1 MSNLS
6 LRIFEDSTYSPHSTI
21 TQKVYNL
28 NFTYKKRSLF
38 FDKRFGLTPFS
49 FWPTMRVRD
58 LERPAQSRRKRISI
72 VQKFNDCLLLTKMRN
87 IIDSNYTFG
96 DSVKR
101 TRDLI
106 LVSRSQLNS
115 YHEFRRLIGLPIRG
129 QRSKT
134 NARTVKNK
142 RNLSSPTTIKI
153 LRQLSTHQK
162 LSVLTYTRALAQV
175 NQDIKKFRFIQEL
188 KQLSR
193 YRPKGGQS
201 RSPASIERHYE
212 KIYKKIMA
220 AKKRKKNPSKRR

>member
-21 TQKVYNL
+21 TQQVYNL

-38 FDKRFGLTPFS
+38 FDKRFGVTPFS
-49 FWPTMRVRD
+49 CWPTMRVRD
-58 LERPAQSRRKRISI
+58 LERPAKSRRKPISI
-72 VQKFNDCLLLTKMRN
+72 VQKFNDCLLLAKMRH
-87 IIDSNYTFG
+87 IIDSNYIFG
-96 DSVKR
+96 ETVQRKR
-101 TRDLI
+101 
-106 LVSRSQLNS
+106 QLHLALKAKVPS

-134 NARTVKNK
+134 NARTTKNK
-142 RNLSSPTTIKI
+142 RNLSNPIAIKI

-162 LSVLTYTRALAQV
+162 LAVLTYTRALAQV
-175 NQDIKKFRFIQEL
+175 NKDIKKFRFIQEL

-220 AKKRKKNPSKRR
+220 AKKRKKNTSKRR